1 MRKCLTDSV
10 LPNIEQFK
18 CFYTTCFRHQR
29 SGCEF
34 VKECLQS
41 ILAYCQT
48 ITLTKHD
55 KNKGL
60 SFVETMTR
68 PWLFDVRGWLMS
80 VLLWKHKAKRA
91 ATAKNRCHPDK
102 CWQILI
108 WIQLWT
114 NDVLLLFVFLP
125 CTECALGLDSDHRNI
140 EHPSRFFTL
149 SFHEITFSIRS
160 QAKLV

>member
-10 LPNIEQFK
+10 LPNIEKFK

-48 ITLTKHD
+48 NLNLNMTRTKDYHS
-55 KNKGL
+55 L
-60 SFVETMTR
+60 RQLTR
-68 PWLFDVRGWLMS
+68 PWLFDARGWLMS
-80 VLLWKHKAKRA
+80 VLLWKNKAKTA